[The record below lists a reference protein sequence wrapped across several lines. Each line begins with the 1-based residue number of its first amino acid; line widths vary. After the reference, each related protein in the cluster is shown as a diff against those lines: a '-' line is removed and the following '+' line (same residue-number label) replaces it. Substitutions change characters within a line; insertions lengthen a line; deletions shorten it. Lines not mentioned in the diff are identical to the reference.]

1 MKISTFLEE
10 LNNYDRDLEISKE
23 DIFLLIGEESKFD
36 IRKFY
41 KKINVLDHGFVELID
56 GPAEDPRLKIVN
68 AARVSFA
75 KESKELSEKDEK
87 LVSFL
92 QREGHL
98 STFRHS
104 YFTFRLR
111 LPLLVARQFFKYQ
124 IGSEWMENA
133 EVGAIQLP
141 DKGTS
146 WSEESGRYVQFEPIF
161 YVPEYIR
168 IQSKN
173 NKQGSEGQ
181 MKNLPDGTDPVERYK
196 AACLNSFKEYEYM
209 VQAGCAKEQCR
220 GILPQS
226 IYTTVIWTA
235 SSQAISFM
243 LSQRLP
249 HDAQKETHEF
259 AVAIKDIMEPIFFP
273 LKLI

>member
-1 MKISTFLEE
+1 MKASELFDLIKNYQDHDDISFEQMKL
-10 LNNYDRDLEISKE
+10 
-23 DIFLLIGEESKFD
+23 IFGEESKFD

-111 LPLLVARQFFKYQ
+111 LPLLSARQFFKYQ

-161 YVPEYIR
+161 YVPECIR

-173 NKQGSEGQ
+173 NKQGSEGK
-181 MKNLPDGTDPVERYK
+181 MENLPDGTDPVERYK

-249 HDAQKETHEF
+249 HDAQKETHDY
-259 AVAIKDIMEPIFFP
+259 AVAIHSIMAPIFSP

>member
-1 MKISTFLEE
+1 MKVSELISLIK
-10 LNNYDRDLEISKE
+10 NYQDHDDISFDQMKL
-23 DIFLLIGEESKFD
+23 IFGESSKFD

-104 YFTFRLR
+104 YFTFRIR
-111 LPLLVARQFFKYQ
+111 LPLCVFRQFWKYQ
-124 IGSEWMENA
+124 IGSEWMENS
-133 EVGAIQLP
+133 EVGSIQLP
-141 DKGTS
+141 DKGTC
-146 WSEESGRYVQFEPIF
+146 WSEESGRYVQFEPLF
-161 YVPEYIR
+161 WVPDHVR

-173 NKQGSEGQ
+173 NKQGSSG
-181 MKNLPDGTDPVERYK
+181 KLDVLPDGTDPVERYK
-196 AACLNSFKEYEYM
+196 AACLNSFKEYEYLLA
-209 VQAGCAKEQCR
+209 AGAAKEQCR
-220 GILPQS
+220 GMLPQS
-226 IYTTVIWTA
+226 VYTTAIWTA
-235 SSQAISFM
+235 SLQAVLFM

-249 HDAQKETHEF
+249 EDAQGENREAAF
-259 AVAIKDIMEPIFFP
+259 AFRDIVEPILSP